1 MVSVVKSGTAIR
13 YAIEPGVGGH
23 PLTAHAVE
31 VTATIAGVET
41 HKGTVPFAD
50 ALANGVVIPGSAATI
65 TSRRAFALIVIDFLD
80 DQGALISSVVEE
92 LIIESEN
99 LLAPGENS
107 FAGYQELVLDS
118 FDMTDLSAFRDAG
131 KEEQIAALITAYYNI
146 GSMRVSLFQ
155 HRHLVDQTLFD
166 HDVLISVSS
175 TRALSADVLQALKPS
190 VILQLKRSQ
199 LAEANSILGG
209 NPIERARGL
218 GLLSHS
224 AGESTHFYRT
234 TKPLELPISK
244 RAAVELRGI
253 LNYAI
258 RISR

>member
-1 MVSVVKSGTAIR
+1 MVSVVKSGTATR
-13 YAIEPGVGGH
+13 YAIQPGVGSH
-23 PLTAHAVE
+23 PLTAHAVH
-31 VTATIAGVET
+31 VMATIAGA
-41 HKGTVPFAD
+41 TVFESSIPFAD
-50 ALANGVVIPGSAATI
+50 AVANGIVVPASATTI
-65 TSRRAFALIVIDFLD
+65 TSRRAFAMITYEFQDEQGNLIAMV
-80 DQGALISSVVEE
+80 AEE

-107 FAGYQELVLDS
+107 FAGYQELMLDS
-118 FDMTDLSAFRDAG
+118 FDMTDLSAFREATKD
-131 KEEQIAALITAYYNI
+131 EQVAALITAYYNI

-155 HRHLVDQTLFD
+155 HRDLSDPTLFD
-166 HDVLISVSS
+166 RDVLIGVTS
-175 TRALSADVLQALKPS
+175 TRTLRADVLAALKPS
-190 VILQLKRSQ
+190 VQLQLRRSQ

-253 LNYAI
+253 LNYAL

>member
-23 PLTAHAVE
+23 PTTAHAVK
-31 VTATIAGVET
+31 VTATIAGVEVHNAT
-41 HKGTVPFAD
+41 TPFAD
-50 ALANGVVIPGSAATI
+50 AVAAGVVIPGSAVEI
-65 TSRRAFALIVIDFLD
+65 SSRRAFVMIAIDFVD
-80 DQGALISSVVEE
+80 DQDNLISAVLEE
-92 LIIESEN
+92 LIVESEN
-99 LLAPGENS
+99 LLNPGENS
-107 FAGYQELVLDS
+107 FAGYQELILDS
-118 FDMTDLSAFRDAG
+118 FDMTDLTAFRDAG
-131 KEEQIAALITAYYNI
+131 KDEQIAALITAYYNI

-166 HDVLISVSS
+166 HDVLIAISS
-175 TRALSADVLQALKPS
+175 TRALSAEVLQALKPS
-190 VILQLKRSQ
+190 VMLQLKRSQ

-253 LNYAI
+253 LNYAL